1 MSSGCLGSDAP
12 ERLLIPEKQVVG
24 IGHKGFCPRRV
35 ASFFLNI
42 QAPAQISSLQFPF
55 SSSQGFFSLSP
66 CLPHLLSP
74 GTGTGLTASSCP
86 HP

>member
-24 IGHKGFCPRRV
+24 IGHKGFRPRRV

-55 SSSQGFFSLSP
+55 SPSQGSFSLSP
-66 CLPHLLSP
+66 CLPHLLSL
-74 GTGTGLTASSCP
+74 GMGLTASSCP